1 VTPMTRA
8 HASRLSLIGAA
19 LITAGMLQPS
29 LAGAQAAAR
38 AAEKDAV
45 VPLTDLVLF
54 TSGVGFF
61 QHEGTV
67 EGNARMALTFSADQV
82 NDLLKSLVLRDM
94 DGGSIQSVTYSSR
107 DPITRTLKSF
117 SVDLTANTTLAGLLT
132 QTRGEAVELVLPD
145 KVTGTI
151 ISVERREEQ
160 QGEKGFIAG
169 EFLNLNTQTGI
180 RSIAL
185 SQIQGIRFLRK
196 EIQDDLAQALQ
207 VLSSSHGIEKKTVVL
222 HFTGSGKR
230 RVRIG
235 YILEAPV
242 WKTSYRLVLAEKEGH
257 LLQGWAMVENTSDT
271 DWKAVSLALVSG
283 RPITFVMDLYQPLY
297 LQRPEVQLELYES
310 LRPKTYQMAMGEP
323 APETEMMDEEA
334 GFSAKR
340 AEAPAAKSAPA
351 PSMTRESARA
361 PAGGAASSRD
371 FAVNQGVS
379 AMAQAGEVG
388 SLFQYAI
395 EKPVTLPRQQSALLP
410 IVNETIAGERFSIY
424 NESTHPKY
432 PLNAVKL
439 KNTSRLHLMQGP
451 ITVFDGGMYAGDAQ
465 ITDLAAGGE
474 QIISYAMDLDTEVEP
489 LQGPAPETLVTVRIS
504 RGIFTYTNK
513 ATRERVYNMKNR
525 GTKARTVLVEHPF
538 AAEWTLV
545 SPKDP
550 LERARNVYRFAV
562 PVAAGKTA
570 KLTVTEERMVEQSV
584 SVTSMQ
590 GSTIDFYVKS
600 QVVSRSVKD
609 ALTKLLVL
617 KQKLADTMDQR
628 NRLETRVKDIGV
640 DQDRIR
646 ANMDRLS
653 QSSELYKKYV
663 KTLTDQEEEISK
675 LRDQIAQ
682 GRDLEASQR
691 KDVETYI
698 LSIDVK

>member
-1 VTPMTRA
+1 MS
-8 HASRLSLIGAA
+8 HALAARLSLICAA
-19 LITAGMLQPS
+19 LLAAGVLLPPDAS
-29 LAGAQAAAR
+29 AQGI
-38 AAEKDAV
+38 EKEAS
-45 VPLTDLVLF
+45 VPLTNLVLF

-67 EGNARMALTFSADQV
+67 EGNARMELTFSADQV

-117 SVDLTANTTLAGLLT
+117 SIDLTANPSLAGLLM

-145 KVTGTI
+145 KLTGTI

-160 QGEKGFIAG
+160 AGEKGVVAG
-169 EFLNLNTQTGI
+169 EFLNLNTQAGI
-180 RSIAL
+180 RSVAL
-185 SQIQGIRFLRK
+185 SQIQGIRFLRR

-222 HFTGSGKR
+222 HFTGTGRR

-271 DWKAVSLALVSG
+271 DWKAVTLALVSG

-323 APETEMMDEEA
+323 APEAEAMDEEMS
-334 GFSAKR
+334 FSAKR
-340 AEAPAAKSAPA
+340 SEAPSSKSAAA
-351 PSMTRESARA
+351 PSMARESARA
-361 PAGGAASSRD
+361 PSAGAAAPRD
-371 FAVNQGVS
+371 FAVTQGVS

-395 EKPVTLPRQQSALLP
+395 EKPVSLPRQQSALLP
-410 IVNETIAGERFSIY
+410 IVNETMGGERYSIY

-432 PLNAVKL
+432 PLNAIKL
-439 KNTSRLHLMQGP
+439 KNSGKLHLMQGP
-451 ITVFDGGMYAGDAQ
+451 ITVFDGGTYAGDAQ
-465 ITDLAAGGE
+465 ITDLPAGGE
-474 QIISYAMDLDTEVEP
+474 QLISYAMDLDTEVEP
-489 LQGPAPETLVTVRIS
+489 LQGPTPETLVAVRIS

-513 ATRERVYNMKNR
+513 HSRERVYNMKNR

-538 AAEWTLV
+538 ASEWTLV
-545 SPKDP
+545 APKEP

-570 KLTVTEERMVEQSV
+570 KLSVIEERIVEQSV
-584 SVTSMQ
+584 AVTSMQ

-600 QVVSRSVKD
+600 QVVSRAVKD
-609 ALTKLLVL
+609 ALARLLVL
-617 KQKLADTMDQR
+617 KQKLADTTDQR
-628 NRLETRVKDIGV
+628 NRLETRVREIGA

-663 KTLTDQEEEISK
+663 KTLTDQEEEISR

-682 GRDLEASQR
+682 ARDLEAAQK
-691 KDVETYI
+691 KDVESYI